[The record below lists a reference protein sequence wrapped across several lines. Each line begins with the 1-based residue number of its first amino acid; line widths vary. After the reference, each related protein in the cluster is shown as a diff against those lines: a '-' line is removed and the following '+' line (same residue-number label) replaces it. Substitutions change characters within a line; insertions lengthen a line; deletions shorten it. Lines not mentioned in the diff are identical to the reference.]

1 MNRSERLKLVDCSD
15 TVVSVSEQC
24 RWLDVARSSFYY
36 RGVGIPLEDLNAMKE
51 LDKLYLEDPTRG
63 TRRMCNELRKLGFK
77 IGRAHT
83 RMLMQRMRLKTIY
96 CRPKTT
102 CIDPVAYKYPYLLR
116 NLEITRINQVWAM
129 DITYIPMQK
138 GYQYL
143 IAIMDLKSRCILGWS
158 LSNTMDT
165 DWVLRTI
172 RKAVDKYG
180 PPEIINT
187 DQGSQFTSEAYITYI
202 KSLKCTQISM
212 DGKSRAID
220 NVYIER
226 FWRTLKYE
234 KIYLVQPTNGH
245 EVERACQEFITY
257 YNERRDHSSLDNS
270 TPMSLYQNAA

>member
-1 MNRSERLKLVDCSD
+1 
-15 TVVSVSEQC
+15 
-24 RWLDVARSSFYY
+24 
-36 RGVGIPLEDLNAMKE
+36 
-51 LDKLYLEDPTRG
+51 
-63 TRRMCNELRKLGFK
+63 
-77 IGRAHT
+77 
-83 RMLMQRMRLKTIY
+83 
-96 CRPKTT
+96 
-102 CIDPVAYKYPYLLR
+102 
-116 NLEITRINQVWAM
+116 M

-202 KSLKCTQISM
+202 KSLKRTQISM
-212 DGKSRAID
+212 DGKGRAID